1 METIVGIL
9 PTGPHDRGRSGDGL
23 GGARRRGT
31 RPRRHLHSAAHRRPG
46 FRICTEQRLDPHD
59 QDVHAGRD
67 PAGREFALVIQNN
80 CRRYGD
86 DQLWRLGSSQTVNGA
101 VYLQNKFSGKCLE
114 VINYGVNY
122 GDPVGQYTCYEGTNQ
137 LWRMR
142 WNYQY
147 GYAQFENVNSGL
159 CLSVAGLSTTAFTA
173 IVQNHCYTW
182 ATNEQFAP
190 ITQS

>member
-1 METIVGIL
+1 MIAAAVATALVV
-9 PTGPHDRGRSGDGL
+9 L
-23 GGARRRGT
+23 GGGGPARADTSIPPPIAGQVFAYAPNSGWTPTTKMCMQVGT
-31 RPRRHLHSAAHRRPG
+31 RPA
-46 FRICTEQRLDPHD
+46 EN
-59 QDVHAGRD
+59 
-67 PAGREFALVIQNN
+67 FALVIQNN
-80 CRRYGD
+80 CHRYGD